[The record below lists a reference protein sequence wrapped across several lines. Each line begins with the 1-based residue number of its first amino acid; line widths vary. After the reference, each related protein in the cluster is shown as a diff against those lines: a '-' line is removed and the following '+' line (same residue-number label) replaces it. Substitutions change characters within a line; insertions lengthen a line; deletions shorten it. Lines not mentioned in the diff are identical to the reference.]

1 LEIDHSFVFQ
11 FSCLAIASVVLAI
24 SIDST
29 SASYEYDQHGLQD
42 QHGQH
47 DTFSQQ
53 FQHDDHGHH
62 GHEDHDKHGHEDHK
76 LKPKII
82 EYGVPY
88 QIHTVHHHHI
98 QKYQVVKKVEVP
110 VIKKTKY
117 PYYVKVPIKVPYPV
131 VVKPHVVEIPIHKYP
146 IHSSEHKHHETKA
159 KEHHET
165 KHAKHESKHESHS
178 ESHHDDHGESDGHE
192 SYYGDGGY

>member
-11 FSCLAIASVVLAI
+11 ISCLVLILVVLAI
-24 SIDST
+24 SIEPA
-29 SASYEYDQHGLQD
+29 ASYEYEHDL

-47 DTFSQQ
+47 DQHFH
-53 FQHDDHGHH
+53 HDDHGDH
-62 GHEDHDKHGHEDHK
+62 GGHDDHK
-76 LKPKII
+76 HKPKII
-82 EYGVPY
+82 EVGVPY
-88 QIHTVHHHHI
+88 KIHTVHHHHI
-98 QKYQVVKKVEVP
+98 QKYQVIKKIEVP

-117 PYYVKVPIKVPYPV
+117 PYYIKVPIKVPYPV

-146 IHSSEHKHHETKA
+146 VHSSEHKHHETKA

-165 KHAKHESKHESHS
+165 KHASHETKHESHG

-192 SYYGDGGY
+192 SYYGDDGGY